1 MEQKET
7 NLKNQ
12 IECAVKGLEDIK
24 NKNAEVSF
32 VRTPEDLD
40 QGGLDIVLYLSIKLR
55 RIEELENIPDSLN
68 INTSI
73 SLNNLG
79 RYFNSLLAS

>member
-1 MEQKET
+1 MEQTET

-12 IECAVKGLEDIK
+12 IECAVKGLDDIK
-24 NKNAEVSF
+24 NKDAEVSF

-40 QGGLDIVLYLSIKLR
+40 GAGLDIVLYLSIKLR
-55 RIEELENIPDSLN
+55 RIEELENIPEALD

-79 RYFNSLLAS
+79 RYLN